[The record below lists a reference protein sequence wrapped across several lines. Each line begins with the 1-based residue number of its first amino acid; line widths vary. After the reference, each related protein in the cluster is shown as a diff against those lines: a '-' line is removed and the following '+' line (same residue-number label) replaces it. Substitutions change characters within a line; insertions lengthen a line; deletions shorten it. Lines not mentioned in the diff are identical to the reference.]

1 MDLVKLSLEIA
12 TKYHAGQ
19 TRWDKNIPYINHPIK
34 VSEIAAEIY
43 PKFYGNCDS
52 LDKLIVK
59 CVGLLHG
66 VLEDC
71 NVTHEQ
77 LYLELVDGECDYNN
91 QRIALAIIEN
101 VRAITKNP
109 EKLVETY
116 LEYILRVK
124 SLPYSRI
131 VKIADITHN
140 SSDLKPGS
148 MKDKYS
154 LAKYILEN

>member
-1 MDLVKLSLEIA
+1 MKSLSELSLEIA

-19 TRWDKNIPYINHPIK
+19 TRWDKKIPYISHPIK
-34 VSEIAAEIY
+34 VAELAKELY

-52 LDKLIVK
+52 LDIQFVES
-59 CVGLLHG
+59 VALLHD

-71 NVTHEQ
+71 DITEEI
-77 LYLELVDGECDYNN
+77 LLKELDIYDKPFIYYPATV
-91 QRIALAIIEN
+91 LKS
-101 VRAITKNP
+101 VKAITKNADKSA
-109 EKLVETY
+109 ESY
-116 LEYILRVK
+116 LEYILRAK
-124 SLPYSRI
+124 SLPYSRV